1 MTSRPPPRP
10 GRGALSQPPGRFER
24 RTRHG
29 VDDGWAQAGDD
40 PADAVPDS
48 IATSVLPEHAR
59 TIITRNDS
67 PDIAFDQ
74 SINPYRGCEHGCV
87 YCLEGDTRVLMADG
101 STLPIAELSPGAKI
115 IGTKREG
122 HYRRYVTT
130 VVQAH
135 WRTSKAAYRI
145 RLADGTTLIAS
156 GDHRFLT
163 ERGWK
168 YVVDHPDGA
177 TRPRLT
183 LNNSLM
189 GFGAIESHRAPRDA
203 ESYRRGYLCGVIR
216 GDGNLGVFPT
226 HRPGRSKQDRFVFR
240 LAMKDR
246 EPLERTATYLAGF
259 GIGTFRF
266 VFHPGSEKRAEIN
279 AIRCNSRRSV
289 EGIYRLTAWPP
300 GDDPDWMRGYVAG
313 IFDAEGCHS
322 GGVLRLNNTCE
333 TILARYQQALRHF
346 GFETVWDVSAAGVN
360 RPVHCLRIRGGLRA
374 SLRFVACFDPAIRR
388 KRLIQGQA
396 VKSAAMLEV
405 AEIEPLSGRRELFD
419 ITTGTGDF
427 IANGVISHNC
437 YARPSHA
444 YVDLSPGLDF
454 ETRLFYK
461 ADAARLLEQELAKP
475 HYVCKPIMLG
485 ANTDPY
491 QPVEKR
497 LRVTRGV
504 LEVLARTR
512 HPVAIVTKGALLER
526 DLDLLADLARD
537 DLVRV
542 TLSLP
547 TLDQGLK
554 RILEPRAASAAARLR
569 LMRQLADA
577 GVPVGVLVAPV
588 IPVLTDHEIE
598 RVLEASAAAGAR
610 AAGYV
615 MLRLPYEVKTLFRE
629 WLDAHFPDTAAH
641 VMSRVAALR
650 AGRDNDPCFG
660 TRMSGQGEFAALVR
674 QRFKVTC
681 RRLGLDDRYELLL
694 NTRSFQRPPASGAA
708 AAGQLAL
715 DL

>member
-87 YCLEGDTRVLMADG
+87 YCLDGDTPVLMADG
-101 STLPIAELSPGAKI
+101 TSRRIGDLVPGDRI
-115 IGTKREG
+115 IGTDDDG
-122 HYRRYVTT
+122 HARRYVPT
-130 VVQAH
+130 VVLAH
-135 WRTSKAAYRI
+135 WRTRKAAWRVA
-145 RLADGTTLIAS
+145 LANGTALIGS

-163 ERGWK
+163 PQGWK
-168 YVVDHPDGA
+168 FVHAPPAGLA
-177 TRPRLT
+177 GTCLRPGDA
-183 LNNSLM
+183 LM
-189 GFGAIESHRAPRDA
+189 GCADVEMQSINDRRAIEGRD
-203 ESYRRGYLCGVIR
+203 
-216 GDGNLGVFPT
+216 
-226 HRPGRSKQDRFVFR
+226 
-240 LAMKDR
+240 
-246 EPLERTATYLAGF
+246 LEA
-259 GIGTFRF
+259 
-266 VFHPGSEKRAEIN
+266 
-279 AIRCNSRRSV
+279 
-289 EGIYRLTAWPP
+289 
-300 GDDPDWMRGYVAG
+300 
-313 IFDAEGCHS
+313 S
-322 GGVLRLNNTCE
+322 G
-333 TILARYQQALRHF
+333 ALR
-346 GFETVWDVSAAGVN
+346 VVS
-360 RPVHCLRIRGGLRA
+360 
-374 SLRFVACFDPAIRR
+374 
-388 KRLIQGQA
+388 
-396 VKSAAMLEV
+396 
-405 AEIEPLSGRRELFD
+405 IEPLPGERELID

-427 IANGVISHNC
+427 VANGVISHNC

-674 QRFKVTC
+674 QRFKVAC